1 MEKEAVKQ
9 IRDEGPNIIIL
20 MIGENIFLDSGPEG
34 LEGHI
39 VSLTTMMCNKG
50 YTEEVVM
57 QITATLVKASTNY
70 LLTWLM
76 LIGNFQYFTGQGQHI
91 QEGKIS
97 SQSDTCTGCCLKN

>member
-1 MEKEAVKQ
+1 MEKEALKQ
-9 IRDEGPNIIIL
+9 IRNEGPNIIIL
-20 MIGENIFLDSGPEG
+20 MIGENIFLDTDPERPEG
-34 LEGHI
+34 RI

-57 QITATLVKASTNY
+57 QITAMLVKASTNY
-70 LLTWLM
+70 LLTQLT

-91 QEGKIS
+91 QDGKIN